1 MVLYH
6 FLAKICQDLEF
17 FPWVIEFFSW
27 VLSFFSPWVFSKCPI
42 SKPVIMKPYPMVWGT
57 KGGKNMFIRLYT
69 YFCEDAKNSNSI
81 HQRVIR
87 LLFMFTIINKV
98 MLPRNVRVS
107 ERSMSTHM
115 GRCYTL
121 RYQYPGY
128 QFLRLEETFLN

>member
-1 MVLYH
+1 
-6 FLAKICQDLEF
+6 
-17 FPWVIEFFSW
+17 
-27 VLSFFSPWVFSKCPI
+27 
-42 SKPVIMKPYPMVWGT
+42 
-57 KGGKNMFIRLYT
+57 MFIRLYT

-115 GRCYTL
+115 GRCYT
-121 RYQYPGY
+121 QISVP
-128 QFLRLEETFLN
+128 RLPILEVRRNLPELGKIIQ